1 MNNTKLTNILLIIL
15 LVFNVAFIGKW
26 WMGHQK
32 FHHQGNKEAAPDTM
46 SPLHDRSKAEIYL
59 VKTLALDTAQQKKL
73 DNILA
78 THYTIF
84 DKYMAANI
92 RNQTNFFNAL
102 KNTPDS
108 ATALRC
114 IDSLAIIKIAM
125 EKELYFH
132 LLSIKNICN
141 SGQQKQYNEL
151 IDNMSLEFVHH
162 HNFSGSP
169 KPKHDTL

>member
-1 MNNTKLTNILLIIL
+1 MNNTKLTNIILIVL

-26 WMGHQK
+26 WMGHRK
-32 FHHQGNKEAAPDTM
+32 SHHSAGKEATADTL
-46 SPLHDRSKAEIYL
+46 SPLHDRTKAEMYL
-59 VKTLALDTAQQKKL
+59 VKTLNLDTLQQKKL

-78 THYTIF
+78 THYGVF

-92 RNQTNFFNAL
+92 RLQSNFFNTL
-102 KNTPDS
+102 KNSPDS

-114 IDSLAIIKIAM
+114 IDSLAIIKVDM

-141 SGQQKQYNEL
+141 DGQQKKYNEL

-162 HNFSGSP
+162 HNYSGSP
-169 KPKHDTL
+169 KPNHDTL